1 MGQPIR
7 GGTAFSQILLDD
19 QMLVEMLKNM
29 NVNEEANDEEEIDI
43 GFLDEHQM
51 NVMDE
56 CSRTQFHTSM
66 ILPESK
72 ATIDEPEIEL
82 NILP

>member
-1 MGQPIR
+1 
-7 GGTAFSQILLDD
+7 
-19 QMLVEMLKNM
+19 MLTEMLKNM
-29 NVNEEANDEEEIDI
+29 NINEEANDEEEIDI
-43 GFLDEHQM
+43 DFLDEHQV

-66 ILPESK
+66 ILPEAK
-72 ATIDEPEIEL
+72 AMIDEPEIEL